1 LVPAGVPTPE
11 DVARHID
18 QAHVKEQ
25 FHPFDV
31 RHTVIICP
39 VDIFVKNPS
48 ILPGLCN
55 LRLTGKTFDSIL
67 VA

>member
-1 LVPAGVPTPE
+1 LVPAGVPAPE
-11 DVARHID
+11 DVAGHID
-18 QAHVKEQ
+18 QGNVKEQ
-25 FHPFDV
+25 FQPIEF

-48 ILPGLCN
+48 ILPGLWQY
-55 LRLTGKTFDSIL
+55 RLTGKTFDSIL